1 MGSGGPLRTM
11 EPMNEARPHHLYI
24 VDDSAAIRER
34 IHEMISPMAWIRV
47 VGHATDAPS
56 AVTDILAL
64 RPDTVLLDLELQDS
78 NGLQVLRT
86 VHPQMPQVRFVILSN
101 HSEPQYR
108 RACSR
113 AGASEFIDKAHEFER
128 VREVFAG
135 LATRH

>member
-1 MGSGGPLRTM
+1 
-11 EPMNEARPHHLYI
+11 MNEAPLHSLYI
-24 VDDSAAIRER
+24 VDDSPAIRER
-34 IHEMISPMAWIRV
+34 IQEMISPMGWIRV
-47 VGHATDAPS
+47 VGHAANAPS

-78 NGLQVLRT
+78 NGLEVLRT
-86 VHPQMPQVRFVILSN
+86 IHPQLPHVRFVILSN

-113 AGASEFIDKAHEFER
+113 AGASDFIDKAHEFQR

>member
-1 MGSGGPLRTM
+1 
-11 EPMNEARPHHLYI
+11 MNEARPHHLYI

-34 IHEMISPMAWIRV
+34 IQEAISPMGWIRV
-47 VGHATDAPS
+47 VGHASDAPS

-78 NGLQVLRT
+78 NGLEVLRAIR
-86 VHPQMPQVRFVILSN
+86 PRMPHVRFVILSN

-108 RACSR
+108 RACSL
-113 AGASEFIDKAHEFER
+113 AGAAAFIDKAHEFER

-135 LATRH
+135 LTTRH